1 MRKLLAMF
9 SFLLVLTFCCA
20 TASVTVLAEGE
31 NELSPYQTDAY
42 ERVTSANPSLS
53 DKTKNILLSAAG
65 VMDYE
70 GLAARLSGD
79 RAGIRSQY
87 SVDTDLLDS
96 LAAKY
101 PVTIGAIMGVG
112 TLYDATYNETTT
124 MTVGLTQ
131 DGTAIEA
138 KSRGAQAV
146 VVYDT
151 EGRYNASN
159 LFNTVSLTKERIF
172 SFTTVYSDAW
182 STVEN
187 YKGIELVYRG
197 FLMIEVEGVTYTLY
211 YDATGD
217 VFGGKDAQYGAA
229 TSMLELCEF
238 FTEKYVNEEGEN
250 PYEKHEFLRSIVVGT
265 KYNDN
270 FTVTANDLKDTSGV
284 VYYPADDAAG
294 TRETAVFKN
303 GTHVTVTL
311 KAAREGYYKI
321 GLDANT
327 LGGYVRYFYTK
338 NTSLPNA
345 TSGGVLNGLQND
357 FRINLWNKTENTT
370 LANAYAAYFKTL
382 YGVDSFSLDDLES
395 VRDLKYT
402 YGEDKTSGYEAYR
415 AVSSVSGDTY
425 DGLTHVYLK
434 EGDNTL
440 ELWLNTNGAGPAA
453 NGTAVDHDLSAIGI
467 ASITYTLD
475 AAVNPDYKTVL
486 AGVNAT
492 LIYGDPIETQVK
504 QTVEGGNN
512 SGRMIRKQGYK
523 NTSSPNNLYAHGMS
537 FNFTVPKTG
546 YYDFAMKYSVPAGDG
561 GWTYEILSGADSVKG
576 GLIISNG
583 KGNDTSTSSNYGDFG
598 IVGLTAGE
606 TYTLRIFATAQSNYF
621 NLAMATFSYV
631 SEKKPAEALPE
642 TDFVFEVGDAGLTL
656 NGGTYETNA
665 NGAAILKKGAKVEV
679 KFTPEVSGIYEY
691 RMRFSHNGIVY
702 ATDHGDRI
710 VETIH
715 VSGGTSGT
723 RLGYTKAEG
732 KTHPANVTETREF
745 YHQYVPAGTSKTL
758 TFTFGSMLDDTEIY
772 LEAVEVSLYDVGDD
786 AYIGEEMLY
795 IADTK
800 NFTYTPSTEGNT
812 SGAGVVTTTFETANL
827 GVYTYNQKFSVSGGT
842 YRVFLLMS
850 QGAQMS
856 NLNMGVNFDGTV
868 DATAGIA
875 TGSFK
880 GGTTLDI
887 DDARALYG
895 LTDNDMSMQT
905 ASAAVRL
912 VPFGTVDLSAG
923 EHTFSVFNT
932 TARLTVYAGLWLV
945 RVPDHEV
952 TVDFVDENGE
962 KLFDSVTK
970 LGATGD
976 RYEIAVPKI
985 EGYTASVSAVKGEF
999 SGEET
1004 VTVTY
1009 KKQRFDLRVDYYL
1022 PNGQKA
1028 ADTYTATCFYGDA
1041 YTIPSPTVEGYVPN
1055 IATVSGTVKTSLR
1068 IVVRYDVPTYTVTV
1082 NFVDAYGNAVAES
1095 KTVSGKYGTAYEVTA
1110 PDVDGYDYKSK
1121 TVVRDGFYGNETV
1134 NVIYGKSQYI
1144 FSADDITVQNADVQK
1159 LTAQDGTKSVFL
1171 SNKVENA
1178 KELTFTVRAA
1188 VAGVYRIDFLYNSLG
1203 YKVHYLLCDNLS
1215 TGAENRANCRFVHND
1230 KSPEDS
1236 VKPADYA
1243 VTADM
1248 VSAGYTQK
1256 NGIYLYLKAG
1266 DNNLKLTTSGNASH
1280 LAIYEMKVALVH
1292 DASYDTNYETKS
1304 TNYVEFFK
1312 TKDESTGAAYQK
1324 DVLLRY
1330 GVKDGKKT
1338 YAVWKITVPTA
1349 GEYDLSA
1356 ILYRHTCGF
1365 TVDNLGGSLD
1375 HDNVYDSIT
1384 VGAIKGEIGGGSS
1397 SSAGYSSI
1405 GKIALVAGD
1414 NHLRFTIDSNNWVSF
1429 HRLFLTP
1436 VDMHTVTVDYVYEDG
1451 SEAAPSASGVYG
1463 VGDTYEFTPPVI
1475 AGYAAI
1481 PESVSGT
1488 VGNAPVKVTVTY
1500 KEAVTKV
1507 TLRAVSPKGEVIC
1520 DDLGSVTVPTGTAY
1534 TMNVPSL
1541 DATYIVNDSVVSGV
1555 ATTAWEQNHDIVI
1568 YRTVYTLGV
1577 SDFSADA
1584 GSERFDATDTTL
1596 ATLAVKTGTNM
1607 TFTVN
1612 ADVKG
1617 TYKIE
1622 VIWNHNGSWIDH
1634 AKFTN
1639 KTLNLRTSS
1648 YRRDNANETAA
1659 EASTFKV
1666 PTGRAY
1672 EAITDH
1678 YLQAGKNEFNFY
1690 SVVRKGYVGI
1700 AGIRFTLVTPQWEE
1714 DDVLVKYS
1722 EFTRANGA
1730 LNHTNDG
1737 ETNLRLSNNGAF
1749 AGTATVNVTI
1759 GKTGYYDV
1767 NALVGIDRSGSN
1779 TLYVDMTNEAGE
1791 TNRVAS
1797 FMGKG
1802 YHYGTWNVSTKETLL
1817 AGNVL
1822 LEAGTYTV
1830 TLSTENMYRVSIG
1843 DLRFSLREELDTV
1856 SGESGLYT
1864 VSLGGAPVKID
1875 AAYYPG
1881 FTRKAVTFSY
1891 DDANATYDT
1900 VIAGLLREYGYT
1912 GTFMV
1917 PGSPALNMS
1926 IYEGHAVASHGM
1938 IHADSVKYDT
1948 SKANAEQAM
1957 TMAAFLSSIRQSKKH
1972 LEGLNLSQTANIG
1985 GEVLSFAV
1993 PMSSGFR
2000 FNVTL
2005 GNEGNDYR
2013 GDALCEAL
2021 ATEFN
2026 TAAASVGAVG
2036 GYTAEDFKSVNDQDA
2051 FVMYMNLLG
2060 FTVSREISGGYSI
2073 RSGDL
2078 FSLDGDFLF
2087 WQPSLHQTKL
2097 KSSSATEYVNAYA
2110 SAYAALP
2117 DNMKMTCF
2125 FIWGHP
2131 TEIDSS
2137 MIEGGTA
2144 QGVNN
2149 NNVTATD
2156 LIGFLETF
2164 SGDGYFKGSMEEV
2177 ALHYYAARN
2186 LRFEGDVIYN
2196 DADVAV
2202 YLVIDDGE
2210 AREIMIA
2217 PHSSWKYT
2225 ASGDPI
2231 DISGFETE
2239 IAEYYGNASAAVS
2252 TTFDDGQYESLAYA
2266 SELGETY
2273 GVRMTAFIIPNYHN
2287 TSRVPAS
2294 GEEREDWI
2302 AAWQA
2307 LVALG
2312 WVDVGNHSN
2321 HHYGNQMYIRPLN
2334 DTTTAVGGENFET
2347 EIKVAHGILTEW
2359 FPGSRIITFATPGAN
2374 IGEDCVRALA
2384 EYGYYYNRIGGAEI
2398 NDPYSDDFDPYRVK
2412 SYQVMNGT
2420 TAAFLNA
2427 KVDEAVANGGW
2438 FVSLFHYIVDENGE
2452 KYWPD
2457 TNIDYSAKRETVEG
2471 HFAYIGGRDDVWCAS
2486 FNDVAAYITERKTTT
2501 VSYIGSTSGSLT
2513 LSAVST
2519 VTDEGYDVPLTVK
2532 IEVPNGWT
2540 KATVSQGENQ
2550 KVCKVFT
2557 ENGRSYVYGD
2567 VVPNGEN
2574 VVVYR

>member
-1 MRKLLAMF
+1 MRKLLALF
-9 SFLLVLTFCCA
+9 SILLALTFCFA

-31 NELSPYQTDAY
+31 NELSPYQTVAY

-53 DKTKNILLSAAG
+53 DETKNILLSAAG

-87 SVDTDLLDS
+87 SVDTDLLDR

-112 TLYDATYNETTT
+112 TLYGTTYNETTT

-159 LFNTVSLTKERIF
+159 LFNTVSLTRERVF

-182 STVEN
+182 STAEN

-217 VFGGKDAQYGAA
+217 VFGGEDAQYGAA

-250 PYEKHEFLRSIVVGT
+250 PYEKHEFLRSIVVDT

-270 FTVTANDLKDTSGV
+270 FTVMANDLKNTANV
-284 VYYPADDAAG
+284 VYYPADNAAG
-294 TRETAVFKN
+294 TRETAVITNNSAITF
-303 GTHVTVTL
+303 TL
-311 KAAREGYYKI
+311 NAAKEGYYRI
-321 GLDANT
+321 NLDVNT
-327 LGGYVRYFYTK
+327 LGGYAQNIYLYNR
-338 NTSLPNA
+338 SLSAPYHNNV
-345 TSGGVLNGLQND
+345 S
-357 FRINLWNKTENTT
+357 RINLWNKTENTEMT
-370 LANAYAAYFKTL
+370 AKYTDYFKTI
-382 YGVDSFSLDDLES
+382 YGDGFASSDVESLRKLNYA
-395 VRDLKYT
+395 YT
-402 YGEDKTSGYEAYR
+402 DNGEAKTSGYEAYR
-415 AVSSVSGDTY
+415 VVSSVSDTY
-425 DGLTHVYLK
+425 EAITWVYLK
-434 EGDNTL
+434 EGDNNL
-440 ELWLNTNGAGPAA
+440 EMKLSTTAA
-453 NGTAVDHDLSAIGI
+453 TKNHLLALGI
-467 ASITYTLD
+467 ASLNYTLD
-475 AAVNPDYKTVL
+475 AAVNPDYVTRITASDSSFTRIYDNPSLDKLNPEGSEGAVMLRYPGYNNQKAHAYAMTV
-486 AGVNAT
+486 
-492 LIYGDPIETQVK
+492 D
-504 QTVEGGNN
+504 
-512 SGRMIRKQGYK
+512 
-523 NTSSPNNLYAHGMS
+523 
-537 FNFTVPKTG
+537 FTVPKSG
-546 YYDFAMKYSVPAGDG
+546 YYDIGMKYGMPQNTTGVFEIRKGD
-561 GWTYEILSGADSVKG
+561 TVVESGAVKP
-576 GLIISNG
+576 NG
-583 KGNDTSTSSNYGDFG
+583 NNMDTSWSLHYTR
-598 IVGLTAGE
+598 LTYATLE
-606 TYTLRIFATAQSNYF
+606 ADTTYTLYLEVTGKLNYITFGFATV
-621 NLAMATFSYV
+621 SYV
-631 SEKKPAEALPE
+631 SESKPAEALP
-642 TDFVFEVGDAGLTL
+642 TVDYVFNVGDAGLIL

-665 NGAAILKKGAKVEV
+665 NGAAILKKGATVKVN
-679 KFTPEVSGIYEY
+679 FTPEVSGIYEY
-691 RMRFSHNGIVY
+691 RLRFSHNGVIN
-702 ATDHGDRI
+702 ATQWGDRI
-710 VETIH
+710 VTTIG
-715 VSGGTSGT
+715 VTNGLTST
-723 RLGYTKAEG
+723 RLGYTIAEG
-732 KTHPANVTETREF
+732 KNHPANVTETREF
-745 YHQYVPAGTSKTL
+745 CHHYAAAGKSPNL
-758 TFTFGSMLDDTEIY
+758 LFTFSDMLADTEVY

-795 IADTK
+795 IADT
-800 NFTYTPSTEGNT
+800 NNYTFTPAQSGNT
-812 SGAGVVTTTFETANL
+812 SGASGATINFETAKL
-827 GVYTYNQKFSVSGGT
+827 GVYTYNKTFSVSGGN
-842 YRVFLLMS
+842 YRVFILMA
-850 QGAQMS
+850 QGAA
-856 NLNMGVNFDGTV
+856 LKDINMGVNFDGTV
-868 DATAGIA
+868 DKVDGIA
-875 TGSFK
+875 TGSFT

-887 DDARALYG
+887 DDARATYG
-895 LTDNDMSMQT
+895 LTDDDLCMQT
-905 ASAAVRL
+905 LSAGVTL
-912 VPFGTVDLSAG
+912 IPFGTVSLTEG

-932 TARLTVYAGLWLV
+932 TARVTNYAGLWLV
-945 RVPDHEV
+945 RVPDHAV

-970 LGATGD
+970 LGATGE

-985 EGYTASVSAVKGEF
+985 DGYTASVSAVKGEF

-1028 ADTYTATCFYGDA
+1028 ANSYTATCFYGDA
-1041 YTIPSPTVEGYVPN
+1041 YAIPSPTVEGYVPN

-1082 NFVDAYGNAVAES
+1082 NFVDAKGNAVADS
-1095 KTVSGKYGTAYEVTA
+1095 TTVSGKYGTAYEVTA
-1110 PDVDGYDYKSK
+1110 PDVDGYTYKSK
-1121 TVVRDGFYGNETV
+1121 TVVRDGFYGDETV

-1144 FSADDITVQNADVQK
+1144 FSAGDFTVQNKDVQR
-1159 LTAQDGTKSVFL
+1159 LTAADKTESVFL
-1171 SNKVENA
+1171 SNTVDNA
-1178 KELTFTVRAA
+1178 KELTFTVKAA

-1203 YKVHYLLCDNLS
+1203 YKVHYLICDNLS
-1215 TGAENRANCRFVHND
+1215 TGAENRANCRFIHND
-1230 KSPEDS
+1230 TSPAAS
-1236 VKPADYA
+1236 VDPATYA

-1248 VSAGYTQK
+1248 VSAGYTQA

-1292 DASYDTNYETKS
+1292 DASYDTNYETKR

-1312 TKDESTGAAYQK
+1312 ANDGSDGASYLKD
-1324 DVLLRY
+1324 LFLRY

-1338 YAVWKITVPTA
+1338 YATWKITVPTA

-1356 ILYRHTCGF
+1356 LIYHSRSAY
-1365 TVDNLGGSLD
+1365 TVDNLGASLD
-1375 HDNVYDSIT
+1375 SGKVYDS
-1384 VGAIKGEIGGGSS
+1384 VSVAAIDGEITNGSS

-1405 GKIALVAGD
+1405 GRIALLEGD
-1414 NHLRFTIDSNNWVSF
+1414 NYLRFTIDSANWVSF

-1451 SEAAPSASGVYG
+1451 SEAAPSVSGVYG
-1463 VGDTYEFTPPVI
+1463 VGDTYEFTSPVI
-1475 AGYAAI
+1475 AGYGAL
-1481 PESVSGT
+1481 PEIVSGT

-1507 TLRAVSPKGEVIC
+1507 TLRAVSPFGEVIC
-1520 DDLGSVTVPTGTAY
+1520 DDLGSVTVPTGASY

-1568 YRTVYTLGV
+1568 YRTVYTLGA
-1577 SDFSADA
+1577 SDLTASAD
-1584 GSERFDATDTTL
+1584 SERFEATDTTL
-1596 ATLAVKTGTNM
+1596 ETLALKTGTNM

-1617 TYKIE
+1617 MYKIE
-1622 VIWNHNGSWIDH
+1622 VLWNYNASQIDH

-1648 YRRDNANETAA
+1648 YRRYGETAAA

-1666 PTGRAY
+1666 STGRAY
-1672 EAITDH
+1672 DAITDH
-1678 YLQAGKNEFNFY
+1678 YLQAGENEFNFY
-1690 SVVRKGYVGI
+1690 TVVSRGYVGI
-1700 AGIRFTLVTPQWEE
+1700 AGIRLTLVTPQWEE

-1722 EFTRANGA
+1722 DFALANGA
-1730 LNHTNDG
+1730 VISTDG
-1737 ETNLRLSNNGAF
+1737 ETNIRLSNKDAF

-1767 NALVGIDRSGSN
+1767 NALVGIDSSASN
-1779 TLYVDMTNEAGE
+1779 TLYVDMKNEAGE
-1791 TNRVAS
+1791 TNRVAA
-1797 FMGKG
+1797 FTGKG
-1802 YHYGTWNVSTKETLL
+1802 YHYGSWNVSTKETLL

-1830 TLSTENMYRVSIG
+1830 TLSTENTIRVSIG

-1856 SGESGLYT
+1856 TGESGLYT

-1891 DDANATYDT
+1891 DDANAKYDT
-1900 VIAGLLREYGYT
+1900 VIASLLREYGYT

-1938 IHADSVKYDT
+1938 IHTDSVKYDT

-1957 TMAAFLSSIRQSKKH
+1957 TMAAFLSSIRQSKTH
-1972 LEGLNLSQTANIG
+1972 LEGLDLSQTANIG

-2021 ATEFN
+2021 AAEFN

-2060 FTVSREISGGYSI
+2060 FTVSREIGGGYSL
-2073 RSGDL
+2073 RDGDL

-2097 KSSSATEYVNAYA
+2097 KSSSAEAYVNAYA
-2110 SAYAALP
+2110 SQYAALA
-2117 DNMKMTCF
+2117 DNKKMTCF

-2149 NNVTATD
+2149 NNITATD

-2239 IAEYYGNASAAVS
+2239 IAEYYGNADAAVS
-2252 TTFDDGQYESLAYA
+2252 ATFDDGQYESLAYA

-2273 GVRMTAFIIPNYHN
+2273 GVRMTAFLVPNYHY

-2294 GEEREDWI
+2294 GKEREDWI
-2302 AAWQA
+2302 AAWQE
-2307 LVALG
+2307 LIALG

-2321 HHYGNQMYIRPLN
+2321 HHYGNLMYNR
-2334 DTTTAVGGENFET
+2334 AVGETTVNREGENFET
-2347 EIKVAHGILTEW
+2347 EIAVAHGILTEW
-2359 FPGSRIITFATPGAN
+2359 FPGSRILTFATPGAN
-2374 IGEDCVRALA
+2374 IGEDCVLALQ
-2384 EYGYYYNRIGGAEI
+2384 EYGYYYNRIGGNGL

-2412 SYQVMNGT
+2412 GYQVMNGT
-2420 TAAFLNA
+2420 TAASLNA

-2452 KYWPD
+2452 KYWSD

-2486 FNDVAAYITERKTTT
+2486 FNDVAAYVTERKTTT

-2519 VTDEGYDVPLTVK
+2519 VDYEGYDVPLTVK

-2540 KATVSQGENQ
+2540 KATVSQGENA